1 MAGTRTAPT
10 VDGTPNWKVV
20 SITVYDHTG
29 EQRTDSYY
37 FDADSTDAEIE
48 AFVAALQAATNATI
62 WKVSVSFLYNSIGD
76 SSNAVEEV
84 WEDADTNVVL
94 LAKSPT
100 VVKGDDFYIPAPIN
114 DMFIEGTNEIE
125 PTNAVLAALMAAI
138 LPMKAGYSFVSARLS
153 SRRDIGTKINF

>member
-1 MAGTRTAPT
+1 MPGTRTAPT

-20 SITVYDHTG
+20 SVTLYDYTG

-37 FDADSTDAEIE
+37 FDADSTSAEIE
-48 AFVAALQAATNATI
+48 AFIVALQATTNGTI
-62 WKVSVSFLYNSIGD
+62 WKVGVTDLYNSIGD
-76 SSNAVEEV
+76 SGNAVEEV

-100 VVKGDDFYIPAPIN
+100 VVQGMDFYIPAPIN
-114 DMFIEGTNEIE
+114 AMFIEGTNEID
-125 PTNAVLAALMAAI
+125 PTSTELAAFMTAI
-138 LPMKAGYSFVSARLS
+138 LAMKTGYSFVSARLT